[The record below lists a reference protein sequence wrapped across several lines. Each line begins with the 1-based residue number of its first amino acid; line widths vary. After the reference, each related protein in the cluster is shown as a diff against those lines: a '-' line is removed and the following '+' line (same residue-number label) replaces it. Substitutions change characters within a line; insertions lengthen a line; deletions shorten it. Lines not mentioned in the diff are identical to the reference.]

1 MLNGIA
7 NSTVSVQVYSLS
19 GVSVLP
25 SLELAGVV
33 GASVNI
39 TLNTE
44 ALVPGTYTIV
54 AHTGGRTVTKMFVK
68 AN

>member
-1 MLNGIA
+1 
-7 NSTVSVQVYSLS
+7 
-19 GVSVLP
+19 VLP